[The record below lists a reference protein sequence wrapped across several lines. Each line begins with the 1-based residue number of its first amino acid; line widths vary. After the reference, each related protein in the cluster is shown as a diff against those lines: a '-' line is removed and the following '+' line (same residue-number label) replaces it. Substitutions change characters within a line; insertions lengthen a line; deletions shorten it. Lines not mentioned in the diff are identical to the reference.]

1 MKGGLT
7 VNTLFLV
14 TLIVES
20 LFALGFIFAPGTML
34 GNFGVTLDTTSTI
47 LARMFGSALVGF
59 PILLWFAR
67 KSDNMEFKKG
77 AARSLFA
84 YYLVS
89 TVPLVIAETTGL
101 MNALGW
107 SVVGLHGIF
116 LLWFGYF
123 LVK

>member
-1 MKGGLT
+1 M
-7 VNTLFLV
+7 NTLFLV
-14 TLIVES
+14 TLIVEG
-20 LFALGFIFAPGTML
+20 LFALGFIFVPGAML
-34 GNFGVTLDTTSTI
+34 GTFGVTLDVTSAI
-47 LARMFGSALVGF
+47 LARLFGSALVGF
-59 PILLWFAR
+59 PVLLWFAR
-67 KSDNMEFKKG
+67 KSANTEFKKG
-77 AARSLFA
+77 AVKSLFA